1 MKIGKIFSIP
11 IRIHWSLLVLMGAIC
26 LYDPESSLL
35 SLTYATILFGT
46 VLLHE
51 LGHAIVAR
59 DFGCKTSSITLYPFG
74 GIAQVKLQ
82 KDPVKEFYIAIA
94 GPAVNAFLCAL
105 AFFFHMIG
113 IPLMVEV
120 MFLNVVM
127 CLFNLL
133 PSFPMDGGRIVRSVL
148 ARKKGSDYEAATQ
161 KCLKISKWM
170 SWSYIVIGAAV
181 GWVGLVIVGVFLLV
195 VNSRGIK

>member
-74 GIAQVKLQ
+74 GIAQVNLQ
-82 KDPVKEFYIAIA
+82 KDPIKEFYIFCDGVHTRQMLEAR
-94 GPAVNAFLCAL
+94 C
-105 AFFFHMIG
+105 
-113 IPLMVEV
+113 ES
-120 MFLNVVM
+120 
-127 CLFNLL
+127 LL
-133 PSFPMDGGRIVRSVL
+133 EAMDRQFPRRD
-148 ARKKGSDYEAATQ
+148 
-161 KCLKISKWM
+161 
-170 SWSYIVIGAAV
+170 
-181 GWVGLVIVGVFLLV
+181 
-195 VNSRGIK
+195 